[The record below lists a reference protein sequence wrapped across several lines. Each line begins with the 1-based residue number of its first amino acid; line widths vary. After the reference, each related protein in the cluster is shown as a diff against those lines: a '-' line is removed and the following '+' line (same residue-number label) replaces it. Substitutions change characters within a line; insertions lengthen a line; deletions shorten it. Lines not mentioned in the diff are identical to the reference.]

1 MADIEQGTVTV
12 NEVTF
17 DWWTTGT
24 DNPIVTVS
32 NPSYGRKSE
41 SIGSMGVEIL
51 ARALAKELLAAEGR
65 REQRRQEKKR

>member
-12 NEVTF
+12 NDVTF

-32 NPSYGRKSE
+32 NPNYGRKLE
-41 SIGSMGVEIL
+41 SVEL
-51 ARALAKELLAAEGR
+51 SARRFLLGH
-65 REQRRQEKKR
+65 

>member
-24 DNPIVTVS
+24 DTPVVTVG
-32 NPSYGRKSE
+32 NPNYGRKSE
-41 SIGSMGVEIL
+41 SIGTT
-51 ARALAKELLAAEGR
+51 GR
-65 REQRRQEKKR
+65 DT

>member
-24 DNPIVTVS
+24 NNPVVTAS
-32 NPSYGRKSE
+32 NSNYGRNSE
-41 SIGSMGVEIL
+41 SIGSMDAEIL
-51 ARALAKELLAAEGR
+51 ARTLAKQLLFGR
-65 REQRRQEKKR
+65 IDTL